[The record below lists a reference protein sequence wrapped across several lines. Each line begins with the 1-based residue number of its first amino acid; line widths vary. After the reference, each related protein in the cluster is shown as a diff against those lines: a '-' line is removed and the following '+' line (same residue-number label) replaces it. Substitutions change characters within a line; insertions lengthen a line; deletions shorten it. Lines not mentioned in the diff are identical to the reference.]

1 MTDNL
6 LYVGA
11 GFVSALAFV
20 WIFFLANCSTGS
32 VRVVRNPHNDPDNP
46 NLLYFE
52 ADPDKWL
59 KKKYVILT
67 VRK

>member
-1 MTDNL
+1 MLAL
-6 LYVGA
+6 L
-11 GFVSALAFV
+11 FV
-20 WIFFLANCSTGS
+20 WLYFLVNCSTGS
-32 VRVVRNPHNDPDNP
+32 VRVVRNPNNDPDNP